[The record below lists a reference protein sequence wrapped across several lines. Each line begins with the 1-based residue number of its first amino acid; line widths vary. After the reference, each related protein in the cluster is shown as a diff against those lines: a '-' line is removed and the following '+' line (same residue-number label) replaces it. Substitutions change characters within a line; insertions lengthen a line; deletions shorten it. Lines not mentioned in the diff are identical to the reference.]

1 MNDPTRSSPDFRRLS
16 EINRA
21 SDESFLHNITYEG
34 DPNVSRFPQK
44 VYVLNLPERE
54 DRWNKFC
61 ESNPELFQRFDV
73 IRFPAIKGQ
82 DVQEAIFTSF
92 YTCLRSCPDE
102 TCIIMEDDAYL
113 ALGGLEQIRET
124 WNLIPSDWEVV
135 FGNHYFFTKL
145 NILDRPF
152 ACPIGRAST
161 ANFGIYHRRLIPK
174 IQKSDFRNDPSTRE
188 WDHLL
193 TGDPDI
199 KNYLY
204 WPMISRE
211 HPGYSDHRGKVMDI
225 NLRTREHRYRFN
237 FIDNENFYG
246 RIWKT

>member
-16 EINRA
+16 ELNRSA
-21 SDESFLHNITYEG
+21 DESCLIHANYDGELNTS
-34 DPNVSRFPQK
+34 PFPQK

-54 DRWNKFC
+54 DRWQKFC
-61 ESNPELFQRFDV
+61 ESNGDLFEEFEV
-73 IRFPAIKGQ
+73 IRFQAIKGQ
-82 DVQEAIFTSF
+82 DVQESIFTSF
-92 YTCLRSCPDE
+92 LTCLKSCPDE

-113 ALGGLEQIRET
+113 ADGGIDQIKKT
-124 WNLIPSDWEVV
+124 WSLIPEDWEVV

-161 ANFGIYHRRLIPK
+161 ANFGIYHQRLIPK
-174 IQKSDFRNDPSTRE
+174 IEKSSFREDPSTRE

-193 TGDPDI
+193 TGDPEI

-211 HPGYSDHRGKVMDI
+211 HPGYSDHRGKIMDI
-225 NLRTREHRYRFN
+225 NLRTREHRCRYN
-237 FIDNENFYG
+237 FIDNEKFYE